1 MGFIITLLYVYFSL
15 YTRTHIS
22 ILKRQFKACI
32 DLMFIDQLKQ
42 IPLAYAQVCVIWK
55 KLLS

>member
-1 MGFIITLLYVYFSL
+1 MYIFLYVQELISL
-15 YTRTHIS
+15 
-22 ILKRQFKACI
+22 LKRELKACI

-42 IPLAYAQVCVIWK
+42 IALAYAQVWVIWK